1 MIKDMDDRKNRE
13 MTLRDRQREQSSL
26 KRFRASEDTVPYDEP
41 ETDDIH
47 TDDPYFV
54 DAPKEIE
61 VATDEDT
68 VKR

>member
-1 MIKDMDDRKNRE
+1 MDDQQNRE
-13 MTLRDRQREQSSL
+13 TKQRNLQREQLPL

-47 TDDPYFV
+47 TDDAYFV